1 MPISIDK
8 LSQAFSL
15 ALEDRSKETQDL
27 VTNSNVLLKVLEDK
41 GKFKPY
47 SGPTI
52 RYRVQYA
59 QTGTATWYYGY
70 DYLNTQPADLVYDA
84 EFTPKNLSV
93 SPTLSGDDI
102 RQNSGRNQLKDVFRL
117 YIDTAQGELRD
128 EVNRAAHSNGT
139 GSGGK
144 EVIGL
149 QAAVPTDPTTGI
161 YGGIPRSNTWWRTNA
176 FDAQTAFP
184 GIGTQVNSTTV
195 RAMYESIV
203 IDTSRGLSG
212 ADLILAAKEH
222 YTAFSAGLVAIQR
235 VTEPGKSAAWGFPSL
250 KFAGVG
256 RSIDV
261 VLEGGI
267 GTNMPS
273 NVTYLL
279 DTEGFEV
286 RYHPDNF
293 FKPWGGKQS
302 PVNQDAIVQHLGF
315 TGELCVYKPLHQS
328 KLFDSNPSA

>member
-1 MPISIDK
+1 MPISTDK

-59 QTGTATWYYGY
+59 QTGTATWYYGH
-70 DYLNTQPADLVYDA
+70 DYLNTQPAELVYDA

-161 YGGIPRSNTWWRTNA
+161 RKIISGSRAVATDAAPTAPAMPSLAWRLDDQQIADVVTYIRNSWGNA
-176 FDAQTAFP
+176 
-184 GIGTQVNSTTV
+184 GTPVSARTV
-195 RAMYESIV
+195 
-203 IDTSRGLSG
+203 
-212 ADLILAAKEH
+212 K
-222 YTAFSAGLVAIQR
+222 AIR
-235 VTEPGKSAAWGFPSL
+235 KSA
-250 KFAGVG
+250 
-256 RSIDV
+256 
-261 VLEGGI
+261 
-267 GTNMPS
+267 T
-273 NVTYLL
+273 
-279 DTEGFEV
+279 
-286 RYHPDNF
+286 
-293 FKPWGGKQS
+293 Q
-302 PVNQDAIVQHLGF
+302 
-315 TGELCVYKPLHQS
+315 
-328 KLFDSNPSA
+328 